1 MSEKK
6 TFFLRSPVIQL
17 NALRYIEALPTDSE
31 RPLMVII
38 QPTTRKL
45 EQNSLLHALLGEL
58 EKKATWQGE
67 RLTLAAWKT
76 LMISAHTIAT
86 GEPVKLTVGVEGE
99 MVNLRESSAE
109 MSISRISSL
118 IDYIK
123 AWAAM
128 NDIALS
134 Q

>member
-17 NALRYIEALPTDSE
+17 NALRYIEQLPTDDQ

-38 QPTTRKL
+38 KPTTRKL
-45 EQNSLLHALLGEL
+45 EQNALLHALLGEL

-67 RLTLAAWKT
+67 RLTLAQWKT

-86 GEPVKLTVGVEGE
+86 GDPVKLTVGIERE

>member
-17 NALRYIEALPTDSE
+17 NALRYIESLPTDDQ

-45 EQNSLLHALLGEL
+45 EQNALLHALLGEL